1 MLTPSQKLREAEEDE
16 VAAEDTPHHTSWGG
30 RGRRG
35 ASGPSG
41 LYSPDMSSKRKRAQ
55 VHPAHHS
62 PCRPSS
68 SPSPLMRLTSSA
80 RILAASERV
89 AC

>member
-16 VAAEDTPHHTSWGG
+16 VAAEDTPHHASWGG

-41 LYSPDMSSKRKRAQ
+41 STLQ
-55 VHPAHHS
+55 
-62 PCRPSS
+62 
-68 SPSPLMRLTSSA
+68 T
-80 RILAASERV
+80 
-89 AC
+89 